1 MSLVRSLR
9 PRHLCLTALVC
20 SAFLLGGCN
29 KAPTTVKAPK
39 TLTVSVV
46 PIKSSKEIMW
56 TETLGEVQGK
66 EQTEVRAQVSGIL
79 KEIAYTEGKPVRE
92 GDVLFVLDDAPYRA
106 ALHAASAGTQQI
118 EAQLQQNEREAARY
132 QKLFDARAVSQKQL
146 DDALSAVR
154 ISRALLASTKAKE
167 DDARIEL
174 ERTRITAPSDGI
186 AGRAVVNKGTL
197 VNANSTLLALL
208 TQTDRLRVTFS
219 LSERDIGGNVITLDN
234 QIRLRDANGT
244 IIPAKLDYVSR
255 QLDAKS
261 ASLTLRAVVPDNAL
275 SLLPGQLVS
284 VQVQLTTLPN
294 VYRVP
299 QRAVLQ
305 RPDGSYQVYV
315 VRDGK
320 ARPQDVTVGNWK
332 DSDWIILSGLKEGDQ
347 VITDQL
353 LRLKP
358 GLPVKTQNATPAK

>member
-1 MSLVRSLR
+1 MSSAR
-9 PRHLCLTALVC
+9 PFRLSRLPVMLLAC
-20 SAFLLGGCN
+20 SALLLGGCD

-46 PIKSSKEIMW
+46 PVKSSTEIMW

-106 ALHAASAGTQQI
+106 ALHAASATTRQI

-132 QKLFDARAVSQKQL
+132 RQLFEARAVSQKQV
-146 DDALSAVR
+146 DDATSAVR
-154 ISRALLASTKAKE
+154 ISSALLASTKAKE
-167 DDARIEL
+167 DDARIAL
-174 ERTRITAPSDGI
+174 ERTRVTAPSDGI

-197 VNANSTLLALL
+197 VTANSTLLALL

-219 LSERDIGGNVITLDN
+219 LSERDIGGNAITLNN
-234 QIRLRDANGT
+234 QIRLRDASGKT
-244 IIPAKLDYVSR
+244 VPARLDYVSR
-255 QLDAKS
+255 QLDSKS
-261 ASLTLRAVVPDNAL
+261 ASLTLRAAVDDNSL

-284 VQVQLTTLPN
+284 VQVQLATLPK

-305 RPDGSYQVYV
+305 RPDGSYQVYLE
-315 VRDGK
+315 RDGK
-320 ARPQDVTVGNWK
+320 AQPQNVVVGNWK
-332 DSDWIILSGLKEGDQ
+332 DSDWIVLSGLNDGDKI
-347 VITDQL
+347 ITDQL

-358 GLPVKTQNATPAK
+358 GLPVTPRSANPAK